1 MIHGVLQVVEPL
13 STLTNAN
20 AIAQSLA
27 VSPNRKALRK
37 HAAWNLYR
45 SASKMKSN
53 AIEKAGMAH
62 FDVGNV

>member
-1 MIHGVLQVVEPL
+1 MDFFKLVEPL
-13 STLTNAN
+13 STLTDSNG
-20 AIAQSLA
+20 IAQSLA
-27 VSPNRKALRK
+27 ISPNRKALHKR
-37 HAAWNLYR
+37 AAENLVR